1 MDPNKI
7 FRVEISY
14 KTIIF
19 SIAFLLGL
27 WLLYYIRDVIILI
40 FLSIIFLSALL
51 KPVNWINARGIPRVI
66 SIIIVYLFLI
76 AALSFTLGTI
86 IPPFVSQT
94 QDFASKLPQIIAD
107 IGNSPLFNNVSTERL
122 ARILEGQ
129 VDRIG
134 SNVFAITSAIF
145 SSVFLILTLFVLT
158 FYLLLEWRS
167 FIKLLASPFSGKQEK
182 KAISILNKVE
192 NGLGQWVRGQVVL
205 SVIVGVL
212 TFIGLTLLGIPYA
225 LPLAIIAGILEI
237 IPIIGPIISSIPAIL
252 IALTVTPILGLAVA
266 ALFFIIQQ
274 LENHLLV
281 PMIMSRVVGVQPPV
295 VIIALLIGA
304 RLAGI
309 SGAFLAVPLIVVS
322 KIIITEIL
330 FEEKKTE
337 KGLEEEE

>member
-1 MDPNKI
+1 MDPKKV

-19 SIAFLLGL
+19 SAAFLLGL
-27 WLLYYIRDVIILI
+27 WLIYYIRDVIILV

-51 KPVNWINARGIPRVI
+51 KPVNWINARGIPRVL
-66 SIIIVYLFLI
+66 SIVAVYLILI
-76 AALSFTLGTI
+76 AVLSFTLGTV
-86 IPPFVSQT
+86 IPPFVAQT
-94 QDFASKLPQIIAD
+94 QDFAAKLPQIISDAGD
-107 IGNSPLFNNVSTERL
+107 SPFLSNFSTERL

-158 FYLLLEWRS
+158 FYLLLEWKS

-182 KAISILNKVE
+182 KIVSVLNKVE
-192 NGLGQWVRGQVVL
+192 NGLGQWVRGQLAL

-225 LPLAIIAGILEI
+225 LPLSIIAGILEI
-237 IPIIGPIISSIPAIL
+237 IPIIGPIVSSIPAIL
-252 IALTVTPILGLAVA
+252 IAITVTPVLGFAVA

-281 PMIMSRVVGVQPPV
+281 PMIMSRVIGVQPPV

-322 KIIITEIL
+322 KIIIKEIL
-330 FEEKKTE
+330 FEERKME
-337 KGLEEEE
+337 EDLEEEE

>member
-1 MDPNKI
+1 M

-27 WLLYYIRDVIILI
+27 WLIYYIRDVIILVFLSVI
-40 FLSIIFLSALL
+40 FLTALL
-51 KPVNWINARGIPRVI
+51 KPVNWLNSRGIPRVL
-66 SIIIVYLFLI
+66 SIIIVYLVLI
-76 AALSFTLGTI
+76 AVMSFILGTI
-86 IPPFVSQT
+86 IPPFVAQT
-94 QDFASKLPQIIAD
+94 QDFASRLPQIIEGID
-107 IGNSPLFNNVSTERL
+107 DSPIFSNFSTERL

-182 KAISILNKVE
+182 KIISVLNKVE
-192 NGLGQWVRGQVVL
+192 IGLGQWVRGQVAL

-212 TFIGLTLLGIPYA
+212 TFIGLTLIGIPYA

-237 IPIIGPIISSIPAIL
+237 IPIIGPIISAIPAIL
-252 IALTVTPILGLAVA
+252 IAVTVNPILGLAVA

-281 PMIMSRVVGVQPPV
+281 PMVMSRVIGVQPPV
-295 VIIALLIGA
+295 VIIALLVGA

-322 KIIITEIL
+322 KIIIKEIL
-330 FEEKKTE
+330 FEERKME
-337 KGLEEEE
+337 EDLEGDD